1 MTNEQMNALTKAI
14 ITGFTIL
21 AKAHMNAI
29 NASHSRQGAFL
40 NTINED
46 SNCCALPI
54 EPPAPVEANPVAGDG
69 WYDLGPD
76 DVIQKGDF
84 CSVLYADAWT
94 PSQSSVGSTP
104 RANKMLRVRR
114 RKIDAKDGDA

>member
-1 MTNEQMNALTKAI
+1 MTNEQCNALTNAI

-46 SNCCALPI
+46 PNCCALPI
-54 EPPAPVEANPVAGDG
+54 EPPASVEVEGPGAGYRWLLIGELCQKGDQYHDGDG
-69 WYDLGPD
+69 WGNTYRT
-76 DVIQKGDF
+76 
-84 CSVLYADAWT
+84 T
-94 PSQSSVGSTP
+94 PVP
-104 RANKMLRVRR
+104 RARQYR
-114 RKIDAKDGDA
+114 RKIAAKDGEA